1 MVDNGSF
8 KHISVTAPEED
19 DVVITAGISSSEG
32 GAEKRAENARP
43 DYAPSHEEPKP
54 SAALSREAAAESQKA
69 AAEPKTSPEAI
80 SAAPKSQKAVPEERS
95 GSGEKRGEKPDRRPR
110 GHAHHEQTLEDLEP
124 EPMPLTQKLFII
136 AAVICIIGAFVF
148 YMAFIR

>member
-19 DVVITAGISSSEG
+19 DIVITAGISSSEG

-54 SAALSREAAAESQKA
+54 SAALSR
-69 AAEPKTSPEAI
+69 
-80 SAAPKSQKAVPEERS
+80 
-95 GSGEKRGEKPDRRPR
+95 
-110 GHAHHEQTLEDLEP
+110 
-124 EPMPLTQKLFII
+124 
-136 AAVICIIGAFVF
+136 
-148 YMAFIR
+148 